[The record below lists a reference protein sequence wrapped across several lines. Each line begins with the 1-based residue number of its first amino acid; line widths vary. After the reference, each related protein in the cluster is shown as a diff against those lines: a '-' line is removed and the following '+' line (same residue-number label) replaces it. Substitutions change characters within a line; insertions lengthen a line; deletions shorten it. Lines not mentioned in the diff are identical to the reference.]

1 MPVVALQD
9 DRDEAGL
16 WHDLPTQLPEAGSYW
31 MFSSVGQIGLA
42 SRSQTAGNGGNMLPA
57 ISADLP
63 AYLLPPKSGG
73 DGERPTAESSFGPAV
88 RVQISANGSHA
99 AEGQAPGTG
108 LYGPDGQFV
117 EAASQ
122 RESQQGSG
130 GGTSN
135 GGQPVLSSPAGS
147 DASQTP
153 RELDLADFDSIIP
166 PAVREE
172 LRALADRASRD
183 LQSNDMQPQEYKQ
196 LAELMIR
203 VGRYHEAV
211 QAWNRADEQTY
222 AAEGEDPEAE
232 GGQLQSAGLDRVDLR
247 SVREEE
253 AVAEEDRLVDSAAM
267 ERVSLEQEEAQESS
281 LQELTA

>member
-1 MPVVALQD
+1 
-9 DRDEAGL
+9 
-16 WHDLPTQLPEAGSYW
+16 
-31 MFSSVGQIGLA
+31 
-42 SRSQTAGNGGNMLPA
+42 MLPA

-63 AYLLPPKSGG
+63 AYLLPQKAGG
-73 DGERPTAESSFGPAV
+73 EGERPTTESSFGPAV
-88 RVQISANGSHA
+88 RVRISANGSRA
-99 AEGQAPGTG
+99 VEGQSPGTG

-117 EAASQ
+117 EAAAR
-122 RESQQGSG
+122 RESQGSG

-135 GGQPVLSSPAGS
+135 GGQPVLSSPAGG

-183 LQSNDMQPQEYKQ
+183 LQSNEMQPQEYKQ

-222 AAEGEDPEAE
+222 AAEGE
-232 GGQLQSAGLDRVDLR
+232 GGRLHRAGLDRVDLR

-253 AVAEEDRLVDSAAM
+253 EVAEEDRLVDSAAL